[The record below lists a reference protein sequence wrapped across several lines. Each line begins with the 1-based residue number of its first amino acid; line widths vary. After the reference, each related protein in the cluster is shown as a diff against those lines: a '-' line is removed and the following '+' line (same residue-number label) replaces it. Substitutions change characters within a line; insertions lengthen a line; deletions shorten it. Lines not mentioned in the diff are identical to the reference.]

1 LRRHLK
7 VETLV
12 RILIVARPGH
22 FRDSLA
28 AVLKTLPRVE
38 LFLVDGLDRSH
49 WETLSLA
56 QLAIALVDLEPGDL
70 FQATNL
76 GSLKEKWPGIRCIA
90 LVDNFQQARAARS
103 GNVELALSRS
113 ASAGELLSAIQRL
126 SVGAPA
132 PIRYVQ
138 AYPASVIP

>member
-1 LRRHLK
+1 M
-7 VETLV
+7 ETVV

-38 LFLVDGLDRSH
+38 LFLVNGLDRSH

-56 QLAIALVDLEPGDL
+56 QPAIVLADLEAVDVS
-70 FQATNL
+70 QATSL
-76 GSLKEKWPGIRCIA
+76 GLLKEKWPGIRCVA

-103 GNVELALSRS
+103 GNVDLALSRS
-113 ASAGELLSAIQRL
+113 ASAGELLSAIQHL
-126 SVGAPA
+126 SAGAPA
-132 PIRYVQ
+132 PNRFVQ
-138 AYPASVIP
+138 VYPLSVLS

>member
-1 LRRHLK
+1 MEN
-7 VETLV
+7 VV

-38 LFLVDGLDRSH
+38 LFLVDGLNRNH
-49 WETLSLA
+49 WEHLSLA
-56 QLAIALVDLEPGDL
+56 QPAIALADLDASDVAQAFSLDL
-70 FQATNL
+70 
-76 GSLKEKWPGIRCIA
+76 LKDKWPGIRCVA

-103 GNVELALSRS
+103 GNADLALSRS

-126 SVGAPA
+126 SAGASTA
-132 PIRYVQ
+132 IRYVQ
-138 AYPASVIP
+138 AYPVTVMP

>member
-1 LRRHLK
+1 M
-7 VETLV
+7 ETVL

-38 LFLVDGLDRSH
+38 LFLVNGLNRSH

-56 QLAIALVDLEPGDL
+56 QPAIALVDLEADDL
-70 FQATNL
+70 SQATSL
-76 GSLKEKWPGIRCIA
+76 GALKDNWPGILCIA
-90 LVDNFQQARAARS
+90 LVDNLQQARAARS
-103 GNVELALSRS
+103 GNVDLALSRS

-126 SVGAPA
+126 SAGAAA

-138 AYPASVIP
+138 AYPVSVMS